1 MGRACCVPGCDSG
14 KKVPSHRFPKNV
26 ERCMQWLETLQMNTI
41 SEPEIHKLRIC
52 HKHFHNSDYSCSP
65 KLRVLKN
72 TAIPFI
78 NITEQTVDNLSVEA
92 VSANLSVESVSAN
105 LSVEAVSANLS
116 VETFTDPSTEVA
128 SRNTV
133 ESASMDVSNVLN
145 VQTINNRNET
155 ENSCCE
161 DRYKLLERKITEQ
174 NKNISTILTAQ
185 QEGQQEIYNLKNQML
200 ELSHMRPELKEI
212 TRKNLLSPDARQFYD
227 KIVKLKKD
235 KRRLKRCI
243 GKIKI
248 KNMSKIGL
256 NAINSKGRVDNTAS
270 VRQQF
275 INMML
280 RNNDVAPQVN
290 LKYFKSS
297 VQ

>member
-26 ERCMQWLETLQMNTI
+26 ERRMQWLEILQMNTI
-41 SEPEIHKLRIC
+41 SEPEIYKLRIC

-92 VSANLSVESVSAN
+92 VST
-105 LSVEAVSANLS
+105 NLS

-133 ESASMDVSNVLN
+133 EAASMDISNVLN

-161 DRYKLLERKITEQ
+161 DRYNLLERKITEQ
-174 NKNISTILTAQ
+174 NKHISTILTAQ

-200 ELSHMRPELKEI
+200 ELSRMRPELKEV

-243 GKIKI
+243 GKMK
-248 KNMSKIGL
+248 KQNMSKIEL
-256 NAINSKGRVDNTAS
+256 NAINSKGKVDNTAS